1 MRQEFQMPEESKC
14 LHQSNA
20 HPVYEE
26 TKKTGI
32 RFTKLIMVICLI
44 FETLGLKILRSL
56 RLKGVFEG

>member
-1 MRQEFQMPEESKC
+1 MPEESKC